1 MEMTELHFKTKGGA
15 QPQGKPRVYFTCH
28 PADFERC
35 FEKLCSDL
43 FAAADCAVYYTAD
56 MAGRLPEDT
65 REFDLERMNLFV
77 IPVSLKLLTEPNRA
91 MDEDFPF
98 ARSRSIPVLPILLET
113 DLDALYSRENRF
125 GTLQYLDPLTR
136 DDSAI
141 PYEEKL
147 KKYLESVLVSSETA
161 RRIHDA
167 FDAHIFLSYRKKDRK
182 YANELM
188 KLIHDDPIC
197 QNIAVWFDEFLNPS
211 ESWVDGIRAA
221 MDNSK
226 LFALLVTPS
235 LLERNDLGQPNYIQ
249 DKEYPMARA
258 AGMPLLPAELAAT
271 DKAALAA
278 NFPGLPSPLDMASET
293 ERERFLN
300 RLRDMADRDAAFDAE
315 HAYLIGLAYLLG
327 LEVETNRGRA
337 LALLTAAAEAEHA
350 GAMRKLRDMYLQ
362 GDGVP
367 LDYQTA
373 AGWAE
378 KLVDLLWRTR
388 GEEDEETLE
397 ACLELSACCT
407 KAGMA
412 EKAGSLLGKVYEQRL
427 ETLGEADPATLRA
440 LSAAA
445 SAYAALGQY
454 DNALPCY
461 YRVYDWR
468 CFFLGKE
475 HPDSILALCNYA
487 EALDVADDASRNGS
501 MQAIRVHSIQLLGN
515 ELFQAIAKVMQEHG
529 KWAPGRTSTR
539 QMEARPLLEEAYARS
554 RRVFGEEDPVTLHAL
569 SALAENRGRD
579 AGAMGGDR
587 EELEKV
593 IALQERIYALRRKV
607 SGPKH
612 PDTVSAL
619 LDLGWTY
626 ATTGTPWKG
635 LPMIKSAY
643 DLYRGVLGKLHP
655 NTLGALCDLANAC
668 SECRQYAKFLLL
680 TLKCRW
686 LCLRAGLKY
695 PKQG

>member
-1 MEMTELHFKTKGGA
+1 MTELLYKTKGGA

-28 PADFERC
+28 PADFDRS
-35 FEKLCSDL
+35 FEKTCEDL
-43 FAAADCAVYYTAD
+43 FDAVDCAVYYTAD
-56 MAGRLPEDT
+56 MADRLPKDT
-65 REFDLERMNLFV
+65 RESDLERMNLFV
-77 IPVSLKLLTEPNRA
+77 IPVSLRLLTEKNRA

-98 ARSRSIPVLPILLET
+98 AREKHIPVLPILLET
-113 DLDALYSRENRF
+113 DLDLLYSREDRF
-125 GTLQYLDPLTR
+125 GPLQYLDPITR
-136 DDSAI
+136 DDSAV
-141 PYEEKL
+141 PYAEKL
-147 KKYLESVLVSSETA
+147 KKYLDDVLVSGETA
-161 RRIHDA
+161 ARIRSA
-167 FDAHIFLSYRKKDRK
+167 FDAYIFLSYRKKDRK
-182 YANELM
+182 QANELM
-188 KLIHDDPIC
+188 RLIHDDPACLSLAI
-197 QNIAVWFDEFLNPS
+197 WFDEYLTLG
-211 ESWVDGIRAA
+211 ESYTDNIRSA
-221 MDNSK
+221 MEKSA
-226 LFALLVTPS
+226 LFALLVTPN
-235 LLERNDLGQPNYIQ
+235 LLEEGNYVQ
-249 DKEYPMARA
+249 TTEFPAARD
-258 AGMPLLPAELAAT
+258 AGMALLPAELSADGAAQT
-271 DKAALAA
+271 DRAALARD
-278 NFPGLPSPLDMASET
+278 FPGLPEPLRVASGAG
-293 ERERFLN
+293 RERLLA
-300 RLRDMADRDAAFDAE
+300 RLRALAKKEASADPE
-315 HAYLIGLAYLLG
+315 HAYLMGLAYLQG
-327 LEVETNRGRA
+327 LDVETDRDRG
-337 LALLTAAAEAEHA
+337 LALLTAAAEAGHG
-350 GAMRKLRDMYLQ
+350 GAMRKLRDMYRDA
-362 GDGVP
+362 DGVP
-367 LDYQTA
+367 LDYQKA

-378 KLVDLLWRTR
+378 KLVDLLRRTR
-388 GEEDEETLE
+388 GEKDEETLE

-407 KAGMA
+407 KAGMV
-412 EKAGSLLGKVYEQRL
+412 EKTGSLLGKVYEQRL

-487 EALDVADDASRNGS
+487 EALDAADDASRNGS
-501 MQAIRVHSIQLLGN
+501 KQAIRVHSTQILGN
-515 ELFQAIAKVMQEHG
+515 EMFQAIAKVMQEHG

-579 AGAMGGDR
+579 EGAMGGDR

-680 TLKCRW
+680 SLKCRW